1 MPRLEE
7 RSFFDDFR
15 LPKVLLHDC
24 FKAEEFSREAQK
36 KKNKQRVYLNPT
48 MILHSSSKIHCS

>member
-24 FKAEEFSREAQK
+24 FKAEAF
-36 KKNKQRVYLNPT
+36 LN
-48 MILHSSSKIHCS
+48 LKRGSKTEK